1 MYTLVGERTMAKL
14 TFSNMFSW
22 MHGFLENKQQCISN
36 RNGYRNDL
44 SKRPKKV
51 ASPDATINPD
61 SYQWKITT
69 STAVAM
75 TAAANSK
82 ATNPAILPDSTGSE
96 ATFHTTHV
104 CEIPE
109 NTSAPP
115 SSPMSNGPISYMTK
129 GFDKGHL
136 HCALPICSLLP
147 KENTHT
153 YNTGKVRHAKP
164 IKPASNMA
172 ATTQQT
178 VNFHSNQYLQSNLM
192 ETDKEKSTWTGYI
205 YSQPAMQPSHWSEEQ
220 FTDTQ
225 ESLAMTVERSHKLD
239 PNHPITANLSTEDFQ
254 NKDQSPMLDLTK
266 QAC

>member
-1 MYTLVGERTMAKL
+1 MAKR

-22 MHGFLENKQQCISN
+22 KHGFLENKQQCISN

-109 NTSAPP
+109 NTSTPP

-129 GFDKGHL
+129 GFDKRPSSLCFAHL
-136 HCALPICSLLP
+136 QSSAQGEYPHLQHWESEACQAYQTSQQHGCNNTADCELPQQPVPP
-147 KENTHT
+147 KQSDGNGQRRKHLD
-153 YNTGKVRHAKP
+153 R
-164 IKPASNMA
+164 I
-172 ATTQQT
+172 
-178 VNFHSNQYLQSNLM
+178 YLQPTSYA
-192 ETDKEKSTWTGYI
+192 T
-205 YSQPAMQPSHWSEEQ
+205 QPLE
-220 FTDTQ
+220 
-225 ESLAMTVERSHKLD
+225 
-239 PNHPITANLSTEDFQ
+239 
-254 NKDQSPMLDLTK
+254 
-266 QAC
+266 